1 MDYRN
6 IVLQWGVLKEEIF
19 FEKVCHGT
27 QVCHFKVQ
35 CGTLSELGDEK
46 ELK

>member
-6 IVLQWGVLKEEIF
+6 IVLQWGMSNEEIA

-27 QVCHFKVQ
+27 QIEAGANDRNASFANS
-35 CGTLSELGDEK
+35 L
-46 ELK
+46 